1 MTDDSLIQALP
12 ELIAFVG
19 RDGTVLRHLG
29 GRALGFG
36 IDGHLAGSRLTDIWP
51 EEVAA
56 VIHQMIR
63 RSLRD
68 RGTSDAEF
76 RIGERGFE
84 VRIAAHGRDRV
95 LCIVREARK
104 TNPNDQDFVRE
115 NNPVAIERRALFT
128 RLNQSIAETQLREQ
142 PLAILLIHM
151 QGILELGRILD
162 FGIVDQVAATQLDRI
177 VNALTKASAG
187 YAGKLT
193 ENSFIVV
200 AERFEGRESV
210 RDLANYLIKLIGEPV
225 AVGDAKFTS
234 VASVGIAVMGED
246 GQTARLLIESA
257 RSAMLEA
264 RRNGTTGA
272 QFYSDTLKFRSLAR
286 LDMENEL
293 RQAIDQHQ
301 LALRYCARH
310 DLYSGERIAIHAYL
324 HWPNAVRGEVAAAE
338 FLPIAESTGLAP
350 LLSKWALGQL
360 QRDIPLWRARGGPP
374 ARFSFG
380 ALKSH
385 LVSGCLVPDLSA
397 LFATGTVL
405 PADFELRISERALA
419 SLSDPSASLQPL
431 VKLGIAIVIDEFG
444 RGFTSL
450 PRLARLPIHALQ
462 LDRRLA
468 LASATDPIARRA
480 AAAAMAVAKA
490 LEFKAVAAGVDNEA
504 QRQLMR
510 SLGCLEG
517 LGDAFGGL
525 SRLTPEN
532 TAQPRRRAQ
541 GE

>member
-1 MTDDSLIQALP
+1 
-12 ELIAFVG
+12 
-19 RDGTVLRHLG
+19 
-29 GRALGFG
+29 
-36 IDGHLAGSRLTDIWP
+36 
-51 EEVAA
+51 
-56 VIHQMIR
+56 
-63 RSLRD
+63 
-68 RGTSDAEF
+68 
-76 RIGERGFE
+76 
-84 VRIAAHGRDRV
+84 
-95 LCIVREARK
+95 
-104 TNPNDQDFVRE
+104 
-115 NNPVAIERRALFT
+115 
-128 RLNQSIAETQLREQ
+128 
-142 PLAILLIHM
+142 
-151 QGILELGRILD
+151 
-162 FGIVDQVAATQLDRI
+162 
-177 VNALTKASAG
+177 
-187 YAGKLT
+187 
-193 ENSFIVV
+193 
-200 AERFEGRESV
+200 
-210 RDLANYLIKLIGEPV
+210 LANHLIKLIGEPV
-225 AVGDAKFTS
+225 AVGDANFTS
-234 VASVGIAVMGED
+234 VASAGIAVMGED

-264 RRNGTTGA
+264 RRNGATGA

-293 RQAIDQHQ
+293 RLAIDQNQ

-310 DLYSGERIAIHAYL
+310 DLDSGERIAIHAYL

-350 LLSKWALGQL
+350 LLSQWALAQL
-360 QRDIPLWRARGGPP
+360 ERDIPILRARGGPP

-380 ALKSH
+380 ALKAH
-385 LVSGCLVPDLSA
+385 LVSGCLVSDLTA
-397 LFATGTVL
+397 LFSRNTVL
-405 PADFELRISERALA
+405 PADFELRISERTLA
-419 SLSDPSASLQPL
+419 SLPDPSASLQPL
-431 VKLGIAIVIDEFG
+431 AKLGIAIVIDEFG

-468 LASATDPIARRA
+468 LSSATDPIARRA

-490 LEFKAVAAGVDNEA
+490 LEIKAVAAGVDNEA

-532 TAQPRRRAQ
+532 TAQPRRKAR